1 MAQSWRHFES
11 SSDFCWGFCGNS
23 GRAYRDLERM
33 IMMVRVYEKWF
44 YSKHILKIDNRLADE
59 LGVRYMR
66 KN

>member
-1 MAQSWRHFES
+1 
-11 SSDFCWGFCGNS
+11 
-23 GRAYRDLERM
+23 
-33 IMMVRVYEKWF
+33 MVRVYEKWF